1 MIAVEQ
7 KPNMAGLTTASKQ
20 SQGTAT
26 NGMEVRTQSTFSR
39 AGSITLEKN
48 ALKIEYEA
56 FGKTHVVY
64 ISTAGL
70 RSLTGPSQMPAD
82 VEEITIG
89 IDGTE
94 VISKV
99 GRAWRSR
106 SGKALVI
113 NTSQSQGELMVPWGQ
128 FKRVL
133 DRQVQ
138 KAIISRFN
146 PPPKPEPRPVVETGN
161 SMSKGLARGF

>member
-113 NTSQSQGELMVPWGQ
+113 NTSQSQGELMVPWTG
-128 FKRVL
+128 FKKVIEKK
-133 DRQVQ
+133 VE
-138 KAIISRFN
+138 KARLSRFT
-146 PPPKPEPRPVVETGN
+146 PPDKPRPRPSTETGN
-161 SMSKGLARGF
+161 PMNAGLARGF